1 MKMQFMG
8 NNKEILVESK
18 ELKTNLDYEYKANI

>member
-18 ELKTNLDYEYKANI
+18 ELKTNLEKIKIF